1 MHVKFLV
8 PFWFVIFYTC
18 IYMYIICFEWQ
29 KSWYFNSVRVLVM
42 KCGCKT
48 FGALLDYY
56 RISNQFSITKMIYVG
71 FIGGL
76 NWYILFV
83 FQYAFCSSMIW
94 NKKISEN
101 ANNKRLTQGIQFIL
115 EHDALPRFWTCL
127 GLRSYLYN
135 FWVYNL
141 ILIFS
146 YFLSKQNLN
155 PMTYH
160 LWLLVIS

>member
-1 MHVKFLV
+1 
-8 PFWFVIFYTC
+8 
-18 IYMYIICFEWQ
+18 MYIICFEGQ
-29 KSWYFNSVRVLVM
+29 KSWYLIFWVLVM
-42 KCGCKT
+42 KGGCKT
-48 FGALLDYY
+48 FYTLLVYYLISNY
-56 RISNQFSITKMIYVG
+56 RICWFYWRVELIY
-71 FIGGL
+71 I
-76 NWYILFV
+76 IV
-83 FQYAFCSSMIW
+83 FQNAFCSSMVW
-94 NKKISEN
+94 NKKISQN

-155 PMTYH
+155 LDDLSFMTFGEC
-160 LWLLVIS
+160 VM